1 MIFSSPEIKMDAEE
15 FRSLRDF
22 IYQHCGIFF
31 DEESKFLLERRLG
44 KRLQF
49 HRLKNFKDYYYLL
62 RYNKVKDQ
70 ELNEVINIVT
80 TNETYFY
87 REEFQLKTFTD
98 EILPEI
104 KVRKEASGDEKKLRI
119 WSAGCSTG
127 EEPYT
132 IAMLMQDKPEFAD
145 WQVEII
151 GTDISHRVLQV
162 ARKGVYGDTSF
173 RATDDAS
180 KQRFFTPDEDKFR
193 VNDDIR
199 GLVSIS
205 HLNLFDAPRVS
216 LLGKMDVIFC
226 RNVII
231 YFDIAAKKKVIE
243 SFYQRLHHE
252 GFLLLG
258 HSESLMNITS
268 SFALRHFANDM
279 VYQKPAKSAD
289 ILSI

>member
-1 MIFSSPEIKMDAEE
+1 MDAEE
-15 FRSLRDF
+15 FRQLRDF

-80 TNETYFY
+80 TNETYFF

-104 KVRKEASGDEKKLRI
+104 KVRKEANGEEKKLRI

-145 WQVEII
+145 WQIEII

-173 RATDDAS
+173 RATDDLS
-180 KQRFFTPDEDKFR
+180 KKRFFSPEDGKFR

-199 GLVSIS
+199 SLVSIS

-279 VYQKPAKSAD
+279 VYQKPARSAD
-289 ILSI
+289 VLSL